1 MFVREW
7 ERESK
12 KKYKCTS
19 AARLYI
25 FLEEFIFSYLMRFSR
40 FWVKNLFELR
50 VHITYILEQNMH
62 VPCKYKH
69 DFFFWEAFAIK
80 NVWTK
85 GIVSYGVTLRGKQ
98 TFSFFPF
105 ELHFV

>member
-1 MFVREW
+1 
-7 ERESK
+7 
-12 KKYKCTS
+12 
-19 AARLYI
+19 
-25 FLEEFIFSYLMRFSR
+25 MRFSR

-50 VHITYILEQNMH
+50 VHITYILERNMH

-69 DFFFWEAFAIK
+69 DFFFEEAFAIK

-85 GIVSYGVTLRGKQ
+85 GIVWSDVESGADVL
-98 TFSFFPF
+98 FFPF